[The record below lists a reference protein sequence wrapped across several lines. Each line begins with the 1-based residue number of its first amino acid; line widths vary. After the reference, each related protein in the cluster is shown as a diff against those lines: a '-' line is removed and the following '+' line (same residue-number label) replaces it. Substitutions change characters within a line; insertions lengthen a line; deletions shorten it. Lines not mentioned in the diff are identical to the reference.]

1 MPANSTTQSIYGP
14 ITNSSVINIQA
25 KPTRPKALNNI
36 FLRVQSRL
44 ELLLIASELVV
55 TMKNLLACLVMLAT
69 FCANAQVN
77 DFQLP
82 YNPDAQP
89 DGYIGA
95 ADVVELL
102 TYYGQSFTPD
112 GIYINDDSTH
122 MVMDMGEMTY
132 VECLAQCDQLQGS
145 WRMTTRMDLGY
156 VWSQLPVYAEVYLNA
171 TGWQAST
178 WFQPPYLLK
187 TSFYYR
193 HNHDSAQLNYS
204 ENRTCMC
211 ATQERPKVEYSY
223 CYAVAEGSD
232 PTPFQTCANQKVAEG
247 WYPAGGISSFADQSN
262 GLKKASQAFWRWE
275 D

>member
-1 MPANSTTQSIYGP
+1 VPANSTTQSIYGP

-102 TYYGQSFTPD
+102 TYYGQEWNSNQLSVTA
-112 GIYINDDSTH
+112 NDDHVLMQVAEAVSYDH
-122 MVMDMGEMTY
+122 
-132 VECLAQCDQLQGS
+132 CLGLCANLSGS
-145 WRMTTRMDLGY
+145 WRLATWTDRGRHLDTLSLTGAMWVQPITDHPDHQ
-156 VWSQLPVYAEVYLNA
+156 WSHFDYGGN
-171 TGWQAST
+171 
-178 WFQPPYLLK
+178 
-187 TSFYYR
+187 FYSGFD
-193 HNHDSAQLNYS
+193 DSGDQHQ
-204 ENRTCMC
+204 CWC
-211 ATQERPKVEYSY
+211 ATADRPKVEYSVCIGY
-223 CYAVAEGSD
+223 GSGAW
-232 PTPFQTCANQKVAEG
+232 TEVEECGQLKVADG
-247 WYPAGGISSFADQSN
+247 WYPLGSN
-262 GLKKASQAFWRWE
+262 DGASQAFWRWAE
-275 D
+275 